1 MKISIY
7 SILMLAS
14 LGYTNISNAATDPS
28 LPIIDISTHAL
39 FYKLGGGG
47 AVPPPGSGYVTHRV
61 TARFK
66 GGLNYSCGE
75 FDFQNNLSQ
84 MINQIETQTRQIPM
98 QLQNAISAAVAGLP
112 GYLMQKIN
120 PNLYNIVTKSLD
132 ETAELFRLSY
142 KSCQSMEQEMRRDP
156 GSNPYAGFMSV
167 SIANK
172 WSSGASAGA
181 NIADVDTSIKQ
192 DPTGPVKWIGG
203 NDYGTAAKPV
213 RINHDLVIAGYNIML
228 GRSGDVSINSKP
240 TGTLG
245 QEPIVKI
252 WDRPSKAGEWIQR
265 VVGDREIVT
274 DEEEPSHKS
283 VTGEGLRPMV
293 AELEPLIQAALLEA
307 VNKYDF
313 TDMNKYTT
321 LAISN
326 GLVDGLRAMPLGE
339 RSVFM
344 DRLVS
349 EMAVNEVYHRVTLT
363 RQMLLIGLNAP
374 DIVASQAS
382 GNTTSYVRG
391 STLPDLDALVAEIY
405 NDLSLKRTTVNST
418 ALSIIN
424 QNTSRETSGIAAEP
438 GPVVNTPIMN
448 DGGTGL

>member
-1 MKISIY
+1 
-7 SILMLAS
+7 
-14 LGYTNISNAATDPS
+14 
-28 LPIIDISTHAL
+28 
-39 FYKLGGGG
+39 
-47 AVPPPGSGYVTHRV
+47 
-61 TARFK
+61 
-66 GGLNYSCGE
+66 
-75 FDFQNNLSQ
+75 
-84 MINQIETQTRQIPM
+84 
-98 QLQNAISAAVAGLP
+98 
-112 GYLMQKIN
+112 
-120 PNLYNIVTKSLD
+120 
-132 ETAELFRLSY
+132 
-142 KSCQSMEQEMRRDP
+142 MEQEMRRDP

-172 WSSGASAGA
+172 WTAGASAGG
-181 NIADVDTSIKQ
+181 NIADVDAAIKQ
-192 DPTGPVKWIGG
+192 DPTGPIKWLGG

-228 GRSGDVSINSKP
+228 GRSGDVSIDTKP
-240 TGTLG
+240 TGTLA

-274 DEEEPSHKS
+274 SSKDPTHKS
-283 VTGEGLRPMV
+283 VTGEGLRPRV
-293 AELEPLIQAALLEA
+293 AELEPLIQAALSDA

-313 TDMNKYTT
+313 TDVNQYTT

-374 DIVASQAS
+374 DIVASQAA
-382 GNTTSYVRG
+382 GDTTTYVRS
-391 STLPDLDALVAEIY
+391 STLPDLDSLVAEVY
-405 NDLSLKRTTVNST
+405 SDLALKRTTVNST
-418 ALSIIN
+418 ALAIIN
-424 QNTSRETSGIAAEP
+424 QNASRQTSGLSADP
-438 GPVVNTPIMN
+438 GPVINTPIMT
-448 DGGTGL
+448 DGGTSQ